1 MNADEGARC
10 PLFRARF
17 DLGLQ
22 LGLLFRVTT
31 L

>member
-10 PLFRARF
+10 PLFHVLF